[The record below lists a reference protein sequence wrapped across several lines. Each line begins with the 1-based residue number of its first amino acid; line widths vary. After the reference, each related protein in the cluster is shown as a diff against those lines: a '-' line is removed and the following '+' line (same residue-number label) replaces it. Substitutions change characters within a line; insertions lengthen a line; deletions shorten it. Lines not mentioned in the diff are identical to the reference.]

1 MIARNAV
8 KVTNLDILRWLRIE
22 WEHHVTFVTHIEHV
36 YCEHHKLLIHHFVMS
51 ITLLME
57 WKSYI
62 SYLMSHYVKIQWEKR
77 ISNLKE
83 MKAES
88 LKSVTLV
95 LRLGMCQYKI
105 GSGQIEKKVLPRQTG
120 NCKGNSRSC
129 RQWFQ
134 WVSHSY
140 LSISSVWRFIS
151 LVLICQHIYQNVINS
166 SILKPFTTI
175 RHSGLVFR
183 PFRF

>member
-1 MIARNAV
+1 MWRYNGKKEFLPVLARHTPMTRSSAL
-8 KVTNLDILRWLRIE
+8 NLSL
-22 WEHHVTFVTHIEHV
+22 F
-36 YCEHHKLLIHHFVMS
+36 
-51 ITLLME
+51 
-57 WKSYI
+57 SY
-62 SYLMSHYVKIQWEKR
+62 
-77 ISNLKE
+77 NLKE

-88 LKSVTLV
+88 LKSVALV

>member
-1 MIARNAV
+1 
-8 KVTNLDILRWLRIE
+8 
-22 WEHHVTFVTHIEHV
+22 
-36 YCEHHKLLIHHFVMS
+36 MS